1 MKFKN
6 TLLLKGIQNEVE
18 LSALRG
24 VDTVNSTGRFV
35 VILDYSEKTLENITK
50 WHLKCKGADR
60 KTTAFYVQ
68 SSNRVT

>member
-50 WHLKCKGADR
+50 WHLKCKGG
-60 KTTAFYVQ
+60 
-68 SSNRVT
+68 